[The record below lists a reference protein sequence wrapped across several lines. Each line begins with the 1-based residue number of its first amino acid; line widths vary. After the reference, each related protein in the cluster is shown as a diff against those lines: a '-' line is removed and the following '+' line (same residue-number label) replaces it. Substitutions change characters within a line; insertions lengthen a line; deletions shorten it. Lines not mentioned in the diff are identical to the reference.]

1 MSCNQLRDRQ
11 QNKLMK
17 RIGITTVNRNC
28 LSQSQHT
35 ALLSTPKG
43 WTPHGL
49 SFIIKKCPKTG
60 GPAANGRRRETG
72 KHVFFDVNTTIW
84 PQ

>member
-1 MSCNQLRDRQ
+1 MSCNQLRARQ
-11 QNKLMK
+11 QNTLIR
-17 RIGITTVNRNC
+17 RIGIATVNRNC

-49 SFIIKKCPKTG
+49 SFIIKKCRKTG
-60 GPAANGRRRETG
+60 GLAANGRHRETG
-72 KHVFFDVNTTIW
+72 KHTFFDVNTTIW

>member
-1 MSCNQLRDRQ
+1 MSCNHLRDLQ
-11 QNKLMK
+11 QNTLT
-17 RIGITTVNRNC
+17 RRFGIATVNRNC

-49 SFIIKKCPKTG
+49 SFIIKKCQKTS
-60 GPAANGRRRETG
+60 GPVANGRRRGTG
-72 KHVFFDVNTTIW
+72 KQGLFDVNTTIW